1 MLSKLYVSVRGQNA
15 TIPTRGS
22 EGAAGYDL
30 YSAQDVSIP
39 ASTRFLISTELSI
52 LVPKGTYGRIA
63 PRSGLSLK
71 GIDVGAGVI
80 DSDYTGEVKILLINN
95 GINYFNVK
103 KKDRVAQL
111 ILEKIEVLEIEATEY
126 IETTER
132 GESGFGSTGI

>member
-1 MLSKLYVSVRGQNA
+1 MLSKLYVLVRGQNA

-30 YSAQDVSIP
+30 YSAQDVIIP

-95 GINYFNVK
+95 GINDFNVK

-111 ILEKIEVLEIEATEY
+111 ILEKIEVLEIEAIKS